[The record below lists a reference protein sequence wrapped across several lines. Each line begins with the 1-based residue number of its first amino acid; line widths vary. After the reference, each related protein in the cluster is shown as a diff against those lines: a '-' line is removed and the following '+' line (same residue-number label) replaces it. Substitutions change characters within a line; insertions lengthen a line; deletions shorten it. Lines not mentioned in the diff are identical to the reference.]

1 MSIQSAMGRMTAA
14 VMLQAFPL
22 CSFFVWKGLVKMVKV
37 NENFLK
43 LEKNYLF
50 INIAKKVKAFSE
62 AHPDADII
70 RMGIGDVTLPIA
82 QCVIDAMKKGAD
94 EMAVKETFRGY
105 EDSGA
110 GYDFLREAISGY
122 YSSFGVT
129 VKPSEIRVNDG
140 AKSDCGNIVDIFS
153 DDNTVLITDPAYPVY
168 VDTNRM
174 NGRKVIFADS
184 NEENGF
190 AAMPDKSVH
199 ADIIYLCSPNNPT
212 GSVYTAAQL
221 KEWVDYALENG
232 AVIIYDSAYEA
243 FITEEGVP
251 RSIFAIE
258 GARKC
263 AIEMCSLSKTAGF
276 TGMRCGYTVIPEE
289 LTVKASDGSDVSI
302 AQLWGRRQG
311 SKFNGVSYPVQC
323 AAAAVFSEEGLRQT
337 KENIKYYQNNAR
349 VIAAALDELG
359 IKYTGGKN
367 SPYIWLKC
375 PNGMGSWDF
384 FDRLLEE
391 ANVVGTPGAG
401 FGKNGEGWFRL
412 TAFGDADRT
421 MEAME
426 RIKKMSF

>member
-1 MSIQSAMGRMTAA
+1 MPQ
-14 VMLQAFPL
+14 L
-22 CSFFVWKGLVKMVKV
+22 

-62 AHPDADII
+62 ANPDADII

-82 QCVIDAMKKGAD
+82 KCVVDAMKKGAD
-94 EMAVKETFRGY
+94 EMGVKETFKGY

-110 GYDFLREAISGY
+110 GYDFLKEAVSGY
-122 YSSFGVT
+122 YKSFGVE
-129 VKPSEIRVNDG
+129 VKPSEIRINDG
-140 AKSDCGNIVDIFS
+140 AKSDCGNIVDIFG
-153 DDNTVLITDPAYPVY
+153 DDNVVLITDPAYPVY

-190 AAMPDKSVH
+190 AAMPDENVH
-199 ADIIYLCSPNNPT
+199 ADLIYLCSPNNPT
-212 GSVYTAAQL
+212 GSVYTADQL
-221 KEWVDYALENG
+221 KVWIDYAIKND

-243 FITEEGVP
+243 FITEDGIP
-251 RSIFAIE
+251 RSIYAIE

-276 TGMRCGYTVIPEE
+276 TGMRCGYTVIPDE
-289 LTVKASDGSDVSI
+289 LVFKSSDGQDVSI
-302 AQLWGRRQG
+302 SQLWGRRQG

-323 AAAAVFSEEGLRQT
+323 AAAAVFSEEGIRQT
-337 KENIKYYQNNAR
+337 RENIKYYQQNAA

-375 PNGMGSWDF
+375 PNGMGSWEF
-384 FDRLLEE
+384 FDKLLEE

-421 MEAME
+421 KEAME
-426 RIKKMSF
+426 RIKKMLG